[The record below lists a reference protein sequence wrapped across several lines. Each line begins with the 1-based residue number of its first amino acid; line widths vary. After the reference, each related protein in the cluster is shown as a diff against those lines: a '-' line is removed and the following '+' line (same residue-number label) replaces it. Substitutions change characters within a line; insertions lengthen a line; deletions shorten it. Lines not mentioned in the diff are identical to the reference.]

1 MNLRTQILPGV
12 YLTAVQS
19 DKFKTGCFSL
29 NLLRPMKKEEA
40 VACFNLVNLLYEN
53 ASLVITTNKAPT
65 EWVEIL
71 QDEVLATA
79 LLDRILYHCDIIK
92 LTGSS
97 YRMEN
102 RSGFLNKN
110 TYSST
115 SNQQKK

>member
-1 MNLRTQILPGV
+1 M
-12 YLTAVQS
+12 
-19 DKFKTGCFSL
+19 
-29 NLLRPMKKEEA
+29 PMKEEEA
-40 VACFNLVNLLYEN
+40 VAFFNLVNLLYEN

-65 EWVEIL
+65 GWVKIL
-71 QDEVLATA
+71 KDEVIVTA
-79 LLDRILYHCDIIK
+79 LLYRILYHCDIIK

-115 SNQQKK
+115 SNPQQNETEE